1 LGAAWLVAGF
11 NWRFALCATL
21 VPFESTNA
29 LQNSA
34 AHRLHVFQ
42 YNPQDFRFVFSIG
55 GILPFLK
62 GDYNSPVLL
71 RYFSLRR
78 LNIKGELIELP
89 TCVRGDHREFED
101 TAATSAGFSSIF
113 LGDRHISLMHS
124 CAFKIRLG
132 VSKIYSRS
140 GYFDEPWRFG

>member
-1 LGAAWLVAGF
+1 MPGSELEADTHVLSLPRSCA
-11 NWRFALCATL
+11 ATL
-21 VPFESTNA
+21 DVVKLLVTQAKRTGMSSIA
-29 LQNSA
+29 NSPNHFSVA
-34 AHRLHVFQ
+34 RRSCRLDSRDEHVFQ

-89 TCVRGDHREFED
+89 TCVRGDRREFED

-113 LGDRHISLMHS
+113 LGDRHISLMT
-124 CAFKIRLG
+124 
-132 VSKIYSRS
+132 
-140 GYFDEPWRFG
+140 